1 MLDIDHSY
9 ISKPNE
15 VAKEEDL
22 AMVDASVDEVPGK
35 LLVESCSDL
44 SIVTKQFFF
53 FFKKLS
59 DEYKTNEK
67 SLGEEFN

>member
-53 FFKKLS
+53 FFQKIIRRI
-59 DEYKTNEK
+59 
-67 SLGEEFN
+67 